1 MLRVLHFAGTINR
14 YDFID
19 TVIRFADPRRFRM
32 MACTFTAQSNIEDP
46 GYERDGIPHFVLGV
60 RRSKTNFPRA
70 IARLTTLLRRER
82 VDILH
87 THHYDEALIGLVA
100 ARLAGTPAV
109 VVGRHYHDEIYLLT
123 NGFKRKA
130 LLALEGWVNRRAKA
144 IVVPS
149 TPIRSLLVERQRV
162 PADKVHVIPY
172 GFDFRA
178 DRYRPPTQE
187 EVERI
192 REELGLQGYFV
203 VGNFARHHRLKGQE
217 YLLHAFA
224 RFVQDEPS
232 ARLLMVGDGPDH
244 GRLRALARELGLE
257 ETGRVLFT
265 GWRKDA
271 RRLMGAVDVVVHPT
285 LLDSFPQVM
294 VEAMA
299 LGKPLITTPAAG
311 PMDQVRPGRTGLMVP
326 MRDVEAL
333 YGALV
338 WVRTH
343 GEEARAMGERARA
356 YVQAELDIR
365 SVIPRYE
372 AVYEACG
379 WGRK

>member
-32 MACTFTAQSNIEDP
+32 MACTFTAHSNIEDP

-60 RRSKTNFPRA
+60 RHRKTDFPKA
-70 IARLTTLLRRER
+70 IGRLAALLHRER

-130 LLALEGWVNRRAKA
+130 LLTLEDWVNRRAKA

-149 TPIRSLLVERQRV
+149 TPIRSLLVERQGV
-162 PADKVHVIPY
+162 PAGKVHVIPY

-178 DRYRPPTQE
+178 DRYRLPTPE
-187 EVERI
+187 EVHGI
-192 REELGLQGYFV
+192 RQELGLQDGFV

-217 YLLHAFA
+217 YLLRAFA
-224 RFVQDEPS
+224 RFVRDEPS

-244 GRLRALARELGLE
+244 ARLRGLARELGLE
-257 ETGRVLFT
+257 ETGKVLFT

-285 LLDSFPQVM
+285 LHEAFPQTM
-294 VEAMA
+294 IEALSLA
-299 LGKPLITTPAAG
+299 KPLVITPAAG
-311 PMDQVRPGRTGLMVP
+311 PCDHVEHGRTGVVVP

-333 YGALV
+333 YDALV

-365 SVIPRYE
+365 LVIPRYE
-372 AVYEACG
+372 AVYESCV
-379 WGRK
+379 